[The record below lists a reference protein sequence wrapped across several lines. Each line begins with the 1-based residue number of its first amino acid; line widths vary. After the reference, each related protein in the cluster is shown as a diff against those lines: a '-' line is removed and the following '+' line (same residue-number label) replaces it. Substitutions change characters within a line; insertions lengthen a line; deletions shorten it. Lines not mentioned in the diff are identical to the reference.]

1 MWCTSLT
8 KIRVGDLPDIA
19 MELGFTQNPIPYA
32 SVGQYSAKA
41 GAKLQQPDMS
51 EFDAL
56 RQLVSKP
63 LLKVFRARA
72 EAYFAANNLHAEYD
86 ADGVWRYWAAV
97 IAHGIVQYSTEDD
110 AYVADKS
117 SVDGML
123 GNGLLRKLHSRAQW
137 QRAKQAWTAP
147 RDALTDHFNS
157 RARELWVPTQ
167 CDFTNNFH
175 NNAYHDLSFYYL
187 TFAQTASSRRG
198 WNTNVRQYLGAEIY
212 TGQAASKCC

>member
-1 MWCTSLT
+1 M
-8 KIRVGDLPDIA
+8 KFRVGAPPKVA
-19 MELGFTQNPIPYA
+19 MELGFTQNPIPYV
-32 SVGQYSAKA
+32 SMGQYSAMA

-56 RQLVSKP
+56 RQLVIKP

-110 AYVADKS
+110 AYIADKS

-198 WNTNVRQYLGAEIY
+198 
-212 TGQAASKCC
+212 